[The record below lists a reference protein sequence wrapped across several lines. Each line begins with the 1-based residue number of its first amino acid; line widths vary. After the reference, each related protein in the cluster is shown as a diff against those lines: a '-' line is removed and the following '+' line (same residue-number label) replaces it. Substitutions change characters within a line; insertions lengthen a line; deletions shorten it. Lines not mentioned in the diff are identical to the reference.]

1 MLCLQAWLAQ
11 FTYAGGCTVVENGN
25 TGTAPPYCGGSITI
39 NYDVADD
46 CSQTAACS
54 ATFTVDTAPVLTIT
68 CPVDTTLANCQD
80 QATVDALF
88 ASWLAQFT
96 YAGGCTVVENGN
108 TGTAP
113 PYCGGSIT
121 INYDVADDCSQTAA
135 CSATFTVDTAPV
147 LTITCP
153 VDTTLANCQDQATV
167 DALFASWLAQFTY
180 AGGCTVVENGNTGT
194 APPYCG
200 GSITIN
206 YDVADDCSQT
216 AACSATFTVDTAPVL
231 TITCPVDTTLANCQD
246 QATVDA
252 LFASWLAQFTYAG
265 GCTVVENGNT
275 GTAPPYCGGSI
286 TINYD
291 VADDCSQTAACSATF
306 TVDTAPVLTITCP
319 VDTTLANCQDQ
330 ATVDALF
337 ASWLAQFTYA
347 GGCTV
352 VENGNTGTAPPYCG
366 GSITINYDVADDCSQ
381 TAACSATFT
390 VDTAPVLTITCPV
403 DTTLA
408 NWSRPSY
415 R

>member
-1 MLCLQAWLAQ
+1 MIQLWL
-11 FTYAGGCTVVENGN
+11 
-25 TGTAPPYCGGSITI
+25 TG
-39 NYDVADD
+39 
-46 CSQTAACS
+46 
-54 ATFTVDTAPVLTIT
+54 
-68 CPVDTTLANCQD
+68 QD

-337 ASWLAQFTYA
+337 ASWLSSVY
-347 GGCTV
+347 
-352 VENGNTGTAPPYCG
+352 
-366 GSITINYDVADDCSQ
+366 
-381 TAACSATFT
+381 
-390 VDTAPVLTITCPV
+390 LRRW
-403 DTTLA
+403 L
-408 NWSRPSY
+408 Y
-415 R
+415 RS